1 MNIVRIRMTVAVALV
16 LVLTATGLWATGADE
31 EAPAAAA
38 DKRYVTDP
46 STGKVVVAP
55 QYGGTFNHAVRNEP
69 PSIADTWFQP
79 GAAVV
84 VAAVAERLGVPDWA
98 VDRDEYA
105 HTSEITLATPL
116 RGELAESWEISPDG
130 LTYTFHIRK
139 GVRWHNK
146 PPMNGRELTADDI
159 VYNFHRVMGM
169 GSGFTE
175 PSPTGFTRNLPFE
188 SIAATDNSTVVMK
201 LEKPSL
207 DALNFITTDFTGSI
221 LPPEVIKQYGD
232 VKEWRNLVG
241 TGPYMLTDWVEGSS
255 ITYEKNPDYWGFDE
269 KYPENRL
276 PYIDQ
281 IRTLIMPEESTFVA
295 ALRTRRLD
303 FTGVLSGSSIT
314 SLDNAE
320 SLRRTNPE
328 IVQWPHLNRSDNSHV
343 FDVAQPPFDDLR
355 VRRAM
360 QMALDL
366 DTINNT
372 YFKGLAVSTPYGLLR
387 VPGHHTPFAEWP
399 EEVKM
404 GYMYDPEGAERLL
417 DEAGYPR
424 GSDGVRFETTVNH
437 NQGFDLNYQQ
447 IAAEYWREIGV
458 DVRIDVLDGATLTA
472 GRKNSTF
479 EGMTMLIAA
488 LTWSPTA
495 ALKFWYS
502 EGGWTEDNI
511 NDPDYDAMY
520 DAAAAAATPE
530 ELQKLAIELD
540 MYEIERHWHLWGPMV
555 PQFIAHQP
563 WVMGYNGEVDLGRIS
578 QRVIYARLWIDSE
591 LKEEM
596 GR

>member
-1 MNIVRIRMTVAVALV
+1 
-16 LVLTATGLWATGADE
+16 
-31 EAPAAAA
+31 
-38 DKRYVTDP
+38 
-46 STGKVVVAP
+46 
-55 QYGGTFNHAVRNEP
+55 
-69 PSIADTWFQP
+69 
-79 GAAVV
+79 
-84 VAAVAERLGVPDWA
+84 
-98 VDRDEYA
+98 
-105 HTSEITLATPL
+105 
-116 RGELAESWEISPDG
+116 
-130 LTYTFHIRK
+130 
-139 GVRWHNK
+139 
-146 PPMNGRELTADDI
+146 
-159 VYNFHRVMGM
+159 
-169 GSGFTE
+169 
-175 PSPTGFTRNLPFE
+175 
-188 SIAATDNSTVVMK
+188 
-201 LEKPSL
+201 
-207 DALNFITTDFTGSI
+207 
-221 LPPEVIKQYGD
+221 
-232 VKEWRNLVG
+232 
-241 TGPYMLTDWVEGSS
+241 MLIDWVEGSS

-458 DVRIDVLDGATLTA
+458 DVGIDVLDGATLTA

-502 EGGWTEDNI
+502 EGGWTESNI
-511 NDPDYDAMY
+511 DDPDYDAMF

-530 ELQKLAIELD
+530 ELQKMAIELD
-540 MYEIERHWHLWGPMV
+540 MYAIERHWLLWGPMV